1 MPRVVGIDPGSV
13 SLDLCGLDDG
23 AAFLEW
29 SCPTAELAE
38 GPGPLIEVLHGAS
51 PLDLIAGPSGYGL
64 PLVPIEALG
73 ERELALML
81 LPPPGGGGIEGLG
94 SVLRALR
101 DARLPVVFTPGA
113 IHLPTVPRHRKLNR
127 VDLGT
132 ADKVCVAALAIE
144 DQARRLGLTYG
155 QTAFVLVELGGAFTA
170 VLSVD
175 GGRIVSGQGGSS
187 GPLGFRSAGAL
198 DCEAAFLLGRVG
210 KATVFSGGVASVA
223 GDPAASPEALATRAD
238 EAAATARAAL
248 AEGVAKAVAAELTIV
263 PGAREILLSGRLAAL
278 PGFREPVAAAL
289 SGRGRPLHD
298 LASPGTAKPAALGA
312 ALVADGLAG
321 GRHAGLVEAMRLREA
336 RGTILD
342 HLHLE
347 GADAVKGRWAA
358 LAS

>member
-38 GPGPLIEVLHGAS
+38 GPGPVIEVLHGAS

-81 LPPPGGGGIEGLG
+81 LPPPGSGGIEGLG

-144 DQARRLGLTYG
+144 DQAHRLGLAYG

-198 DCEAAFLLGRVG
+198 DGEAAFLLGRVG

-223 GDPAASPEALATRAD
+223 PEALAARAD

-263 PGAREILLSGRLAAL
+263 PWAREILLSGRLAAL

-289 SGRGRPLHD
+289 AGLGRPLHE
-298 LASPGTAKPAALGA
+298 LASPGTAKPAARGA

-342 HLHLE
+342 HLHLA
-347 GADAVKGRWAA
+347 GADAVRGRWAG